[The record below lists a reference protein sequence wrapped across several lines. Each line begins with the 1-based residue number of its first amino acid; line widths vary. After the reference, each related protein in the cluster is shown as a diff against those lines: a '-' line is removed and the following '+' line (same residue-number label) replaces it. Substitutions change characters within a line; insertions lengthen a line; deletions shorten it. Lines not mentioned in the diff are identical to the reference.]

1 MCTYTQVPTPL
12 SNTPTKLPGRQ
23 LRRQLKLS
31 HHTALALLLIC
42 APGAG
47 TAQVVTERDA
57 ARAKIAQSLSDRNF
71 DQALAVYDAFV
82 SIGKEPDVELLL
94 PIARAELERETQS
107 SNPTIA
113 AGALERLARAGDAD
127 TLASLKRAANTG
139 GATSRAAL
147 APVISMARLG
157 DKEAL
162 ALLGAWLDQAP
173 PEAKVQMIDVLQ
185 EANARAQA
193 PSVAALLDDPAP
205 QVRAAAAVAV
215 GALQYREAI
224 PKLKELVGSDLP
236 TVRMLASAALTRLGD
251 TSAEP
256 AVAALLKSEVPEMRL
271 MAGQALQASKTAQWM
286 PLVKDLRNDRNP
298 INRIRAAEIV
308 ACCDPTWSKGILV
321 EALTND
327 MAIVRL
333 EAARVLEE
341 TDLAD
346 ARLARRMLGDPSEI
360 VRASGA
366 GAVLRLTTKSKTPQR
381 R

>member
-1 MCTYTQVPTPL
+1 MSTNAPATPSTIVARNASGKWGWLDGTHRAMNDRSRVAAMSWKQIRQRDVHYTQVPTPL

-157 DKEAL
+157 RQGGT
-162 ALLGAWLDQAP
+162 GAS
-173 PEAKVQMIDVLQ
+173 
-185 EANARAQA
+185 R
-193 PSVAALLDDPAP
+193 
-205 QVRAAAAVAV
+205 
-215 GALQYREAI
+215 
-224 PKLKELVGSDLP
+224 
-236 TVRMLASAALTRLGD
+236 
-251 TSAEP
+251 
-256 AVAALLKSEVPEMRL
+256 
-271 MAGQALQASKTAQWM
+271 
-286 PLVKDLRNDRNP
+286 
-298 INRIRAAEIV
+298 
-308 ACCDPTWSKGILV
+308 
-321 EALTND
+321 
-327 MAIVRL
+327 
-333 EAARVLEE
+333 
-341 TDLAD
+341 
-346 ARLARRMLGDPSEI
+346 RLAR
-360 VRASGA
+360 SG
-366 GAVLRLTTKSKTPQR
+366 TS
-381 R
+381 

>member
-1 MCTYTQVPTPL
+1 M
-12 SNTPTKLPGRQ
+12 
-23 LRRQLKLS
+23 
-31 HHTALALLLIC
+31 
-42 APGAG
+42 
-47 TAQVVTERDA
+47 
-57 ARAKIAQSLSDRNF
+57 
-71 DQALAVYDAFV
+71 
-82 SIGKEPDVELLL
+82 
-94 PIARAELERETQS
+94 
-107 SNPTIA
+107 
-113 AGALERLARAGDAD
+113 
-127 TLASLKRAANTG
+127 
-139 GATSRAAL
+139 
-147 APVISMARLG
+147 
-157 DKEAL
+157 
-162 ALLGAWLDQAP
+162 
-173 PEAKVQMIDVLQ
+173 QMIDVLQ

-224 PKLKELVGSDLP
+224 PKLKELWVDLP

-298 INRIRAAEIV
+298 INRIRAAEIA
-308 ACCDPTWSKGILV
+308 ACRDPTWSKGILV